1 MTAPTALLEPSFAH
15 LIPAIEQAAELSQQ
29 TRRHWACSVRQIG
42 RWLDRPAAVIPAR
55 FNAVAMPV
63 RQLHHARLGVTAKTL
78 ANHKSNLRAAL
89 RWYVK
94 QHDVPRHGMRLSA
107 DWAALRDRIDDR
119 RSRARLSNLMRYC
132 AARAIAPGS
141 VNDKVVEEYWRYRA
155 ETAALESNNSA
166 RRRMARMWNSCA
178 SAIDGW
184 PLQRLAEPP
193 IKAKAGPAWEDFAE
207 GLRRDVDAC
216 PIGSLNLA
224 AVWAAGASGLVS
236 RRRSEPVEPNS
247 PRWRAWQFGSACRS
261 RP

>member
-1 MTAPTALLEPSFAH
+1 
-15 LIPAIEQAAELSQQ
+15 
-29 TRRHWACSVRQIG
+29 
-42 RWLDRPAAVIPAR
+42 
-55 FNAVAMPV
+55 MPV